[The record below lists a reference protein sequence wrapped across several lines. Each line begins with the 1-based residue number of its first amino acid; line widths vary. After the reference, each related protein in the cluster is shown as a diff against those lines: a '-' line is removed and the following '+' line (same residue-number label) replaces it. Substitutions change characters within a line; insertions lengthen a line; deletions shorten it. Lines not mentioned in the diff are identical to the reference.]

1 MSERVGFSRGG
12 FSSGGGGAGAAAAGG
27 LSNVSP
33 MVLSPFSPIYSIGN
47 HTFANQNAVQTL
59 ASGVVGA
66 ANRAMAWPFWL
77 PTAVTYTH
85 AWIQNGATVAGNLE
99 IGVYNLDL
107 TKHTTTG
114 SFAQAGTSTL
124 QVQATTFTLA
134 AGSYFLW
141 VSASDATATV
151 IRDTLSSAP
160 MANCVGM
167 FQQDAVG
174 PGSAPSTAT
183 PATVVSNIVY
193 VCGLSVRT
201 L

>member
-1 MSERVGFSRGG
+1 MARTRSTFVPNIGSSS
-12 FSSGGGGAGAAAAGG
+12 SSGVG
-27 LSNVSP
+27 LGTTSP
-33 MVLSPFSPIYSIGN
+33 IILSPFNEIFSIGN
-47 HTFANQNAVQTL
+47 HCFANQNAVPTL

-77 PTAVTYTH
+77 PTAITYTH
-85 AWIQNGATVAGNLE
+85 AWVQNGATVAGNLE

-107 TKHTTTG
+107 SKHTTTG

-124 QVQATTFTLA
+124 QLQAQTFTLA

-141 VSASDATATV
+141 CSASDATATV
-151 IRDTLSSAP
+151 VRDSISSAP
-160 MANCVGM
+160 MANSFGM

-174 PGSAPSTAT
+174 PGSAPPTAT
-183 PATVVSNIVY
+183 PATIVSNIVY
-193 VCGLSVRT
+193 ACGLAVRT